1 MGESGGAGSG
11 LGGQLNEQLSGQPA
25 AQPLPPEQAAP
36 TVLAMDGWGNLSH
49 ANGASRNGYGTVN
62 GNGYHGVAE
71 ASVQPV
77 VQHAPEAA
85 GAGNGVRRLMVAGIA
100 AGVLAGAAL
109 KWLGGGRRISV
120 EAAVSAMQHLP
131 ETARIAGLNQGPI
144 ELEPAQRLPVDAWRQ
159 RLAEFIAPAPPPPP
173 EPRHRQLL
181 KRLMG

>member
-1 MGESGGAGSG
+1 M
-11 LGGQLNEQLSGQPA
+11 GGQLNEQPG
-25 AQPLPPEQAAP
+25 AQHLPPEQAAP

-77 VQHAPEAA
+77 ARPALEAA
-85 GAGNGVRRLMVAGIA
+85 GAGNGMRRLMVAGIA

-109 KWLGGGRRISV
+109 KWLGGGRRISM
-120 EAAVSAMQHLP
+120 EGAVSAMQHLP
-131 ETARIAGLNQGPI
+131 ETARIAGLNQRPI
-144 ELEPAQRLPVDAWRQ
+144 ELEPAQRLPVDAWRE

-173 EPRHRQLL
+173 EPRHRRLL

>member
-11 LGGQLNEQLSGQPA
+11 LGGQLNEQPS
-25 AQPLPPEQAAP
+25 AQHLPPEQAAP

-77 VQHAPEAA
+77 ARRAPEAA
-85 GAGNGVRRLMVAGIA
+85 GTGNGMRRLMVAGIA

-109 KWLGGGRRISV
+109 KWLGGGGRISV
-120 EAAVSAMQHLP
+120 EGAVSAMQHLP
-131 ETARIAGLNQGPI
+131 ETARIAGLNQRPI
-144 ELEPAQRLPVDAWRQ
+144 ELEPAQRLPVDAWRE

-173 EPRHRQLL
+173 EPRHRRLL